1 MKHSRAPQLV
11 EQTPDLPKLQER
23 NEFRRL
29 LQEVLLSALNQA
41 KAARNPDIDLLG
53 NVAVF
58 KYLGWEMQQQYS
70 RIQMEGK
77 NKLRMYE
84 GPRHDRNLRAFQ
96 LKEFFSE
103 FQADKKN
110 IPRRVSNEL
119 LSLANEVQAGVVRK
133 TRESFFSADASS
145 WFAYFSHPL
154 VFSENGRDDYIHL
167 TKYVMLGNFYRDPD
181 LYEAVERWLKSML
194 KRVDAAGQ
202 EARELETRQQEHLQL
217 ASSTASLRDQV
228 HAPERGLGLGRLF
241 GSRAESPSS
250 GSSNLAARLE
260 ESERQLTQS
269 AEQIRL
275 LTEAY
280 DAHLRGML
288 NAPENVE
295 ELLGTARTE
304 QLLAEARARK
314 APRKELSALEEK
326 LEIQRHLADEFYST
340 AQQLG
345 LLPCFAAAYETA
357 HIHQDYCPPIHPQ
370 QLKRG
375 LLDPSERKKVA
386 DLVAHYKLTRAST
399 ATLEEAA
406 ARVRSCQPRDLRAL
420 LVRFLHDF
428 LRHHRNSC
436 LLQVLQG
443 LMDRVNLAFEEKTR
457 QLSRINNTLYGFLL
471 PEEEKPQDEQIPGH
485 VILKADVR
493 DSTRLTADLFSRGL
507 NPASHFSLNF
517 YQPLNKLLPKY
528 DAEKVFLEGDA
539 VILAMFEKQSAA
551 LGGYPV
557 ARACGLAREIMGVVD
572 QYNARAEKAEL
583 PRMEIGI
590 GICWQNS
597 AAMYLL
603 DGESRIM
610 ISPAIN
616 LADRLSGCSKLAR
629 RALNSNQSLFQ
640 AFVFQTITEEAAAG
654 AMEEFL
660 VRYNTGICLSEEA
673 FDKLQEEISLQPVQ
687 LEMPLLWQPEKV
699 TLHCGSFPLPNE
711 VFQRLVVREAW
722 IPFIDAHSFSLKKYT
737 ARRYYEVCTNPLV
750 YEYAEQAL
758 ERTASS

>member
-1 MKHSRAPQLV
+1 M
-11 EQTPDLPKLQER
+11 
-23 NEFRRL
+23 
-29 LQEVLLSALNQA
+29 
-41 KAARNPDIDLLG
+41 
-53 NVAVF
+53 
-58 KYLGWEMQQQYS
+58 
-70 RIQMEGK
+70 
-77 NKLRMYE
+77 
-84 GPRHDRNLRAFQ
+84 
-96 LKEFFSE
+96 
-103 FQADKKN
+103 
-110 IPRRVSNEL
+110 
-119 LSLANEVQAGVVRK
+119 
-133 TRESFFSADASS
+133 
-145 WFAYFSHPL
+145 
-154 VFSENGRDDYIHL
+154 FSENGRDDYIHL
-167 TKYVMLGNFYRDPD
+167 TKYVMLGNFHRDPD

-295 ELLGTARTE
+295 ELLGTACTE

-340 AQQLG
+340 APQLG

-471 PEEEKPQDEQIPGH
+471 PEEEKP
-485 VILKADVR
+485 
-493 DSTRLTADLFSRGL
+493 
-507 NPASHFSLNF
+507 
-517 YQPLNKLLPKY
+517 
-528 DAEKVFLEGDA
+528 
-539 VILAMFEKQSAA
+539 
-551 LGGYPV
+551 
-557 ARACGLAREIMGVVD
+557 
-572 QYNARAEKAEL
+572 
-583 PRMEIGI
+583 
-590 GICWQNS
+590 
-597 AAMYLL
+597 
-603 DGESRIM
+603 
-610 ISPAIN
+610 
-616 LADRLSGCSKLAR
+616 
-629 RALNSNQSLFQ
+629 
-640 AFVFQTITEEAAAG
+640 
-654 AMEEFL
+654 
-660 VRYNTGICLSEEA
+660 
-673 FDKLQEEISLQPVQ
+673 
-687 LEMPLLWQPEKV
+687 
-699 TLHCGSFPLPNE
+699 
-711 VFQRLVVREAW
+711 
-722 IPFIDAHSFSLKKYT
+722 
-737 ARRYYEVCTNPLV
+737 
-750 YEYAEQAL
+750 
-758 ERTASS
+758 